1 MGVLIIEEDLTT
13 SMGFQGFANLF
24 RRRLRDAYNK
34 VGRGFSVFVFNF

>member
-13 SMGFQGFANLF
+13 SMGFQGFANLC
-24 RRRLRDAYNK
+24 RRLRDAYNK